1 MGGRFRQR
9 RSARATWAEVE
20 RLERIASHNAIV
32 LRCTTDSDVIA
43 GNLRSASMR
52 VTRELADECGVE
64 RVSVWMLSEDLSE
77 LLLINLFESTPRKHS
92 DGVALRAADYPSY
105 FEALATG
112 RAIDAHDAR
121 AEPRT
126 REFTDGYLVPLGIT
140 SMLDATVRVGGKVV
154 GVVCNEHVGPARRWT
169 PEEATLAAEL
179 ADIVAQ
185 TILNRERR
193 IAEERVREL
202 ASQLERR
209 VRRRTAELEAANR
222 ELQAFGYSVSHDL
235 RTPIRHVHS
244 YATILRE
251 DCGDKLGPAG
261 REQLDRIAASATRME
276 ALVEG
281 LLALSKLGRQAI
293 APKPVDIEELV
304 HSVWTEIG
312 ELYDVSPVTLE
323 IGSLP
328 PCTADPMLLRQVWVN
343 LLDNAVK
350 YSAVRANPTI
360 RVDSVVR
367 DRRCWYR
374 VTDNGV
380 GFDPQYKDKLFGV
393 FERLHSTDEF
403 DGVGVGL
410 ALVKRIIDKH
420 AGDLAGDSDG
430 ESGCVFEFTV

>member
-1 MGGRFRQR
+1 
-9 RSARATWAEVE
+9 
-20 RLERIASHNAIV
+20 
-32 LRCTTDSDVIA
+32 
-43 GNLRSASMR
+43 
-52 VTRELADECGVE
+52 
-64 RVSVWMLSEDLSE
+64 
-77 LLLINLFESTPRKHS
+77 
-92 DGVALRAADYPSY
+92 
-105 FEALATG
+105 
-112 RAIDAHDAR
+112 
-121 AEPRT
+121 
-126 REFTDGYLVPLGIT
+126 
-140 SMLDATVRVGGKVV
+140 
-154 GVVCNEHVGPARRWT
+154 
-169 PEEATLAAEL
+169 
-179 ADIVAQ
+179 
-185 TILNRERR
+185 
-193 IAEERVREL
+193 
-202 ASQLERR
+202 
-209 VRRRTAELEAANR
+209 
-222 ELQAFGYSVSHDL
+222 
-235 RTPIRHVHS
+235 
-244 YATILRE
+244 
-251 DCGDKLGPAG
+251 
-261 REQLDRIAASATRME
+261 
-276 ALVEG
+276 
-281 LLALSKLGRQAI
+281 
-293 APKPVDIEELV
+293 
-304 HSVWTEIG
+304 VWTEIG